1 MLGILRDAKIK
12 IVVAFEKCNQSLLKV
27 LDQTYLQHYISCSVG
42 DCMPYFKGMVIN
54 FTARY
59 IKRLIPSYDGS
70 SLKFRCFIS
79 MIVFVKVRSI
89 CLPSKL

>member
-1 MLGILRDAKIK
+1 MQIVNINPLYTSHEMLGILRDAKIK

-42 DCMPYFKGMVIN
+42 DCMPYFKGM
-54 FTARY
+54 RE
-59 IKRLIPSYDGS
+59 
-70 SLKFRCFIS
+70 S